1 MYEIPQQLEYKE
13 KIVFGL
19 TFGQLFYALVFFPI
33 VFSLLFKLKASLEVR
48 IFLAMFPVI
57 LATGFMFFDL
67 STHLRNW
74 YTWFRLREL
83 NGPEKIGSVLGVEEN
98 KEETYENE
106 EDSDIEC

>member
-33 VFSLLFKLKASLEVR
+33 VFSLLFKLKAPLEIR
-48 IFLAMFPVI
+48 IFLTMFPII

-67 STHLRNW
+67 SIHLKNW
-74 YTWFRLREL
+74 YTWFKLREL
-83 NGPEKIGSVLGVEEN
+83 KDPEKIKQAFGIGN
-98 KEETYENE
+98 IKEVFF
-106 EDSDIEC
+106 EDDKKK